1 MKKFYKYSLIIAGIL
16 AAAGLILCLI
26 CGFMGGRAWKKLVG
40 AQKVVEQMAKLS
52 DKLGFHVSFGDGNG
66 IYIGSEENDVTVG
79 TGDASGVAID
89 EADGALMIN
98 GEEIVVGEADYEVST
113 DGLRSFMGELGAGS
127 FEFRENAALTDTV
140 QIHISGIG
148 NWNYTVEGGMLQ
160 IGVRQT
166 SEGFRLGNLTKIA
179 SCEIEVPQGFVWEE
193 VVTDIGAGELSLKGI
208 CAEQM
213 QLEVGAGQINADHV
227 KSDSLNINVG
237 AGQATCKNMESK
249 EVALDVSMG
258 ECIYKGTVENDLTVD
273 CATGNVELRVN
284 GRETDRNYDISCSMG
299 NIDIGDMSMVGIDRE
314 VHKDN
319 GAEHTFTIS
328 CSMGNVTVGF
338 ED

>member
-16 AAAGLILCLI
+16 AAAGLVLCLF
-26 CGFMGGRAWKKLVG
+26 CGFMGGRAWKKLVRT
-40 AQKVVEQMAKLS
+40 QKVVEQMAKLS

-79 TGDASGVAID
+79 AGDASGVSLD
-89 EADGALMIN
+89 YADGKLVVN
-98 GEEIVVGEADYEVST
+98 GEEIVVGKADYEVPT
-113 DGLRSFMGELGAGS
+113 DGLTALVAELGAGS
-127 FEFRENAALTDTV
+127 FEIRENAALTDTI

-148 NWNYTVEGGMLQ
+148 NWNYTVEGGMLRL
-160 IGVRQT
+160 GVRQE
-166 SEGFRLGNLTKIA
+166 SESFRLGDLTKIA
-179 SCEIEVPQGFVWEE
+179 DCVIELPQGFTWEE
-193 VVTDIGAGELSLKGI
+193 VVTDVGAGELSLDGV

-213 QLEVGAGQINADHV
+213 LLEVGAGQIRAGQV
-227 KSDSLNINVG
+227 KSDSLRINVG

-258 ECIYKGTVENDLTVD
+258 ECIYKGTVEDDLAVD
-273 CATGNVELRVN
+273 CATGNVELHVN
-284 GRETDRNYDISCSMG
+284 GKETDRNYDISCSMG

-328 CSMGNVTVGF
+328 CSMGNVTVDF

>member
-1 MKKFYKYSLIIAGIL
+1 MKKFYKYSLIVAGIL
-16 AAAGLILCLI
+16 AAAGLVLCLF
-26 CGFMGGRAWKKLVG
+26 CGFMGGRAWKKLVRT
-40 AQKVVEQMAKLS
+40 QKVVEQMAKLS

-79 TGDASGVAID
+79 TGDASGVSLD
-89 EADGALMIN
+89 YADGKLMVN
-98 GEEIVVGEADYEVST
+98 GEEIVVGKADYEVST
-113 DGLRSFMGELGAGS
+113 DGLTALVAELGAGS
-127 FEFRENAALTDTV
+127 FEIRENAALTDTI

-148 NWNYTVEGGMLQ
+148 NWNYTVEGGMLRL
-160 IGVRQT
+160 GVRQE
-166 SEGFRLGNLTKIA
+166 SESFRLGDLTKIA
-179 SCEIEVPQGFVWEE
+179 DCVIELPQGFTWEE
-193 VVTDIGAGELSLKGI
+193 VVTDVGAGELSLDGV

-213 QLEVGAGQINADHV
+213 LLEVGAGQIRAGQV
-227 KSDSLNINVG
+227 KSDSLRINVG

-258 ECIYKGTVENDLTVD
+258 ECIYKGTVEDDLAVD
-273 CATGNVELRVN
+273 CATGNVELHVN
-284 GRETDRNYDISCSMG
+284 GKEADRNYDISCSMG

-328 CSMGNVTVGF
+328 CSMGNVTVDF

>member
-1 MKKFYKYSLIIAGIL
+1 MKKFYKISLIVAGIL

-26 CGFMGGRAWKKLVG
+26 CGFMGGRAWKRLVG
-40 AQKVVEQMAKLS
+40 AQKVIEQMAKLS
-52 DKLGFHVSFGDGNG
+52 DKLGFHISFGDGTG
-66 IYIGSEENDVTVG
+66 IYIGSEEND
-79 TGDASGVAID
+79 ASGYISEEQKAAEDYEGI
-89 EADGALMIN
+89 GLMIN

-113 DGLRSFMGELGAGS
+113 VGLRSFMGELGAGS
-127 FEFRENAALTDTV
+127 FMIRENAALTDTV

-148 NWNYTVEGGMLQ
+148 NWNYTVEDGMLQ

-179 SCEIEVPQGFVWEE
+179 SCEIEIPQGFVWEE
-193 VVTDIGAGELSLKGI
+193 MVTDIGAGELSLKGI

-213 QLEVGAGQINADHV
+213 QLEVGAGQLNADQI

-237 AGQATCKNMESK
+237 AGQATCKNMEGK
-249 EVALDVSMG
+249 EVTLDVSMG
-258 ECIYKGTVENDLTVD
+258 ECIYKGSVEDDLTVD

-284 GRETDRNYDISCSMG
+284 GKEADRNYDISCSMG
-299 NIDIGDMSMVGIDRE
+299 NIDIGDMSMAGIDRE

>member
-66 IYIGSEENDVTVG
+66 IYIGSGENDVTVG

-98 GEEIVVGEADYEVST
+98 GEDIVVGEADYEVST

-127 FEFRENAALTDTV
+127 FMIRENAALTDTV

-148 NWNYTVEGGMLQ
+148 NWNYVVEDGMLQ

-179 SCEIEVPQGFVWEE
+179 SCEIEIPQGFVWEE
-193 VVTDIGAGELSLKGI
+193 MVTDIGAGELSLKGI

-213 QLEVGAGQINADHV
+213 QLEVGAGQLNADQI

-237 AGQATCKNMESK
+237 AGQATCKNMEGK
-249 EVALDVSMG
+249 EVTLDVSMG
-258 ECIYKGTVENDLTVD
+258 ECIYTGSVEDDLAVD

-284 GRETDRNYDISCSMG
+284 GKEADRNYDISCSMG
-299 NIDIGDMSMVGIDRE
+299 NIDIGDMSMAGIDRE

-319 GAEHTFTIS
+319 GAERTFTIS